1 MPAARGIRPQKRW
14 GQHFLVDAA
23 VNRRLIDCI
32 APASGA
38 AILEI
43 GPGLGALTRPL
54 VEAGADVM
62 ALELDRTLV
71 ERLRAGAKSPR
82 LIVVEGDALARNWT
96 QMTREVWG
104 DRPVTVIG
112 NLPYYITGPLVARL
126 WEESALG
133 WTRAV
138 FMCQAEVGARL
149 AAIPGSPLAGAPTI
163 LLQTVGTVRRL
174 FDVDPTAFDP
184 PPQVTSTVIEV
195 ARRPV
200 PAIEPL
206 SALQAVVRA
215 GFGQRRK
222 MLPRAL
228 AALGPAPD
236 WWKARLRDRGID
248 PGRRA
253 ERLTLEEWSV
263 VTALWA
269 QGRAG
274 PWE

>member
-1 MPAARGIRPQKRW
+1 
-14 GQHFLVDAA
+14 LVDAA

-62 ALELDRTLV
+62 ALELDRILV
-71 ERLRAGAKSPR
+71 ERLRADAKSPR

-149 AAIPGSPLAGAPTI
+149 AAIPGSPLAGAPTV

-174 FDVDPTAFDP
+174 FDVDPAAFDP

-195 ARRPV
+195 ARRPA
-200 PAIEPL
+200 PAIDPL

-269 QGRAG
+269 QDRAG